1 MSEFESFQVDLSANN
16 VSDDDDMGAPVVRR
30 RGPPKGVTFGE
41 STTAPPNEQRI
52 NGCNGGGVEEVFTG
66 YLLNQLDGWKYLEY

>member
-30 RGPPKGVTFGE
+30 RGHPKGVTFGE

-52 NGCNGGGVEEVFTG
+52 NGCNGGGVEEVLTG
-66 YLLNQLDGWKYLEY
+66 YL